1 MVSLKKFLEDNGIDC
16 WFDLDDMSG
25 STLDAMATAVEGAC
39 AVIVC
44 LSPEYKESAAC
55 RSEGE
60 YAFNLKKPIVPVKV
74 DINYSPDGWLGMLLG
89 SKLYFD
95 VSSDQAF
102 ASNCQSILKEV
113 LKHYGGNGGPQP
125 GGHGKTVCSPLLCVS
140 VCLSVCL
147 CVCLCLSVCLILF
160 STSTHLNLC
169 VTGNTVSWRQ
179 CDQTERQGPQ
189 GVFGACAVL

>member
-140 VCLSVCL
+140 VCL
-147 CVCLCLSVCLILF
+147 CVCVCVCVRLSRPL
-160 STSTHLNLC
+160 STSLSWVQYAHTHTHILHRSL
-169 VTGNTVSWRQ
+169 
-179 CDQTERQGPQ
+179 
-189 GVFGACAVL
+189 